1 MPNRKPLP
9 PESADYA
16 PVFRVKLVREGRIRP
31 GSIHHPE
38 DAARLVSAFLR
49 DADRETFVLVL
60 LATNHTVIG
69 LSVVSVGT
77 LSATLVSPREVFKTA
92 LLANAAALIV
102 AHNHPSGS
110 LEPSGADVTVTKTL
124 VEAGRVM
131 DVPVHDHLIVGFD
144 GAYTSLKERGL
155 MP

>member
-1 MPNRKPLP
+1 LEELLDLPRELADVPAPLLGQ
-9 PESADYA
+9 ALD
-16 PVFRVKLVREGRIRP
+16 
-31 GSIHHPE
+31 
-38 DAARLVSAFLR
+38 
-49 DADRETFVLVL
+49 
-60 LATNHTVIG
+60 
-69 LSVVSVGT
+69 
-77 LSATLVSPREVFKTA
+77 REVFTMLMLNTA
-92 LLANAAALIV
+92 GYVIGEVDLTAGGLAGTVVEPRLVFRRAMLENAAAVIV